1 MSEHRWPPDPHT
13 DGFNLKFRPATLG
26 DVPLLEA
33 WDQDPAVIASTTD
46 DPAAEKAFPG
56 AYWPDE
62 IRSQDAYSS
71 YLIAEIDDR
80 PIGAMQIIDPH
91 MEKTHYW
98 GEVESNLRALDI
110 WIGVPEARGKG
121 FGEHMMRAAITGC
134 FNDPA
139 VTAILIDP
147 LNSNTRAHK
156 FYQRIGFKP
165 THRQTFNEGEDDCL
179 VHKLTR
185 ADWLAQSQG
194 D

>member
-1 MSEHRWPPDPHT
+1 V
-13 DGFNLKFRPATLG
+13 DGFNLKFRPATLD
-26 DVPLLEA
+26 DVSLLET
-33 WDQDPAVIASTTD
+33 WDEDSAVIASTTD
-46 DPAAEKAFPG
+46 NPDAEKAFPG

-62 IRSQDAYSS
+62 IRSQDAFNQ
-71 YLIAEIDDR
+71 YLIAEIDGR
-80 PIGAMQIIDPH
+80 PIGAMQIIDPK

-98 GEVESNLRALDI
+98 GGVESNLRALDI

-134 FNDPA
+134 FSDPA
-139 VTAILIDP
+139 VTAIIIDP

-156 FYQRIGFKP
+156 FYQRIGFVP
-165 THRQTFNEGEDDCL
+165 THRQTFGEDDCL

-185 ADWLAQSQG
+185 AAWLARTQG